1 VFLAHL
7 IDRTLEGRSAI
18 VPRRAARFEPEAGVA
33 EPGWLDVEPAPAPPR
48 ASAPSPAETH
58 PQAMA
63 DQPHAPEQ
71 ASAIASSTRTPAMDP
86 GAAPFERQAP
96 AQPPSVSS
104 TTIVHRLESLAP
116 PEPPVTGGP
125 ISPAVATPAIAT
137 PAIHERHTH
146 ERVEVRHA
154 PHEIERRLE
163 VLTREHLIERIVRGA
178 SAPQSPRDRLAEP
191 AGGAPAQVEAA
202 PLPRSRAAQPAAAT
216 ISRRQATLALPAAP
230 PPAAPT
236 VVQVSIGR
244 IEVRNAPAPAARSA
258 SRAREPRTGLEDYL
272 RRREQG

>member
-48 ASAPSPAETH
+48 ASAPPPAATH
-58 PQAMA
+58 PQATA
-63 DQPHAPEQ
+63 DRPHAPEQ
-71 ASAIASSTRTPAMDP
+71 ASAVASSTTTPAMDS
-86 GAAPFERQAP
+86 GAAPFERRAR
-96 AQPPSVSS
+96 AEPPSVSS
-104 TTIVHRLESLAP
+104 TTIIHHLEGLAP
-116 PEPPVTGGP
+116 PEPPATGGQT
-125 ISPAVATPAIAT
+125 SPAVATPAIA
-137 PAIHERHTH
+137 PSAIHERHTH

-154 PHEIERRLE
+154 PREIERRLE
-163 VLTREHLIERIVRGA
+163 VLTREHLIERIVRDTP
-178 SAPQSPRDRLAEP
+178 APQSPRDLLAEP
-191 AGGAPAQVEAA
+191 AHGAPAQVAAA
-202 PLPRSRAAQPAAAT
+202 PLRRSRAAQPAAAT
-216 ISRRQATLALPAAP
+216 ISRRQAPLALPSAP

>member
-1 VFLAHL
+1 MFLAHL

-33 EPGWLDVEPAPAPPR
+33 EPGWLDVEPAPAPAR

-58 PQAMA
+58 PQARA
-63 DQPHAPEQ
+63 DRPHAPEQ
-71 ASAIASSTRTPAMDP
+71 ASAIASSTTTPTMVS
-86 GAAPFERQAP
+86 GAAPFERRAP
-96 AQPPSVSS
+96 AEPPSASS
-104 TTIVHRLESLAP
+104 TTIIHRLEGLAP
-116 PEPPVTGGP
+116 PEPPAIGDQT
-125 ISPAVATPAIAT
+125 SPAVATPAIVP

-154 PHEIERRLE
+154 PREIERRLE
-163 VLTREHLIERIVRGA
+163 VLTREHLIERIVRDT
-178 SAPQSPRDRLAEP
+178 SAPQSPGDVLAKP
-191 AGGAPAQVEAA
+191 ADGAPAQVEAS
-202 PLPRSRAAQPAAAT
+202 PLRRARPAQPAAAT
-216 ISRRQATLALPAAP
+216 ISRCPGPLALPAAP

-236 VVQVSIGR
+236 IVQVSIGR
-244 IEVRNAPAPAARSA
+244 IEVRNAPAPAARPA